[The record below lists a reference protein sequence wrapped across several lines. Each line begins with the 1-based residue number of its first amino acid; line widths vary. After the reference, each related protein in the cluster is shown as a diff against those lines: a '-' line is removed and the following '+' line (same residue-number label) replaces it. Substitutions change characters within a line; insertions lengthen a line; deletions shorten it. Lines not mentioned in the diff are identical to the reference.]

1 MRPWSSL
8 SLRNHCKIRA
18 DFTGDVDMTGRIF
31 KHVVFTVAVLLLAG
45 GISHGEQV
53 YVKGITKI
61 TMRSEPGVRHS
72 ILAMLESG
80 TRLDMLVEKS
90 DWSKVKLS
98 DGREGWVLTRFIT
111 EEKPEIL
118 LVRDFE
124 EKNKRLSDRVERLKS
139 ENGQYRKTKAKLEEI
154 QKKYKELKEK
164 SENFL
169 ALEKKHEQMK
179 TDFQQQ
185 KERIKQM
192 EEKLDGQVLYG
203 LTGGAVVL
211 FVGILLGL
219 GSRKKR
225 KSSLL

>member
-1 MRPWSSL
+1 
-8 SLRNHCKIRA
+8 
-18 DFTGDVDMTGRIF
+18 MTGRIF
-31 KHVVFTVAVLLLAG
+31 KYVIFSVAVLLLAG
-45 GISHGEQV
+45 GFSQAEQV
-53 YVKGITKI
+53 YVKGITQI

-80 TRLDMLVEKS
+80 TRLEMVLEKP
-90 DWSKVKLS
+90 DWSKVRLS
-98 DGREGWVLTRFIT
+98 DGREGWVLTRFVT

-118 LVRDFE
+118 LVQDLK
-124 EKNKRLSDRVERLKS
+124 EKNKRLSERVERLKS
-139 ENGQYRKTKAKLEEI
+139 ENARYEETKAKLQEI
-154 QKKYKELKEK
+154 EAKYKELREK

-169 ALEKKHEQMK
+169 TLEKKHEQMK
-179 TDFQQQ
+179 ADFRQQ
-185 KERIKQM
+185 KERIKQL
-192 EEKLDGQVLYG
+192 EERLDGQVLHG